1 VLVNHPELI
10 EAVLV
15 KNSRNFIKPFAF
27 RFTRP
32 VLGNGLLTSEGDYW
46 LLQRRLAAPAF
57 RAERIAAYGPDMVAA
72 CRQAIDSWQDGQT
85 RDIHAD
91 MMQLTLDIVAR
102 TLFGA
107 DVADE
112 SHEVEA
118 SLRGVLRA
126 FSNSFNRTI
135 PLPNWIPTPGNRRAR
150 AAVRG
155 LNRVVQ
161 KIIDR
166 RRREDQPRQDLLS
179 MLLAARDE
187 GDGRGMSDE
196 QLADEARTFLLAGHE
211 TTAISLSWSFYL
223 LATHPRAQAKL
234 HRELHDVLGDR
245 LPEVSDLARLE
256 FADQVVREAMRLY
269 PPAFIIGREP
279 LADFELGGYI
289 IPAGTTVFMSPWVMH
304 RDERF
309 FERAGEFLP
318 ERWAGDL
325 AATLPKMAYFPF
337 GGGPRICIG
346 NAFAMMESV
355 LLLSTIARGWSMRL
369 VGDHPIALSPV
380 FTLRPKFGIKVILAK
395 RTPGSPSQD

>member
-1 VLVNHPELI
+1 
-10 EAVLV
+10 
-15 KNSRNFIKPFAF
+15 
-27 RFTRP
+27 
-32 VLGNGLLTSEGDYW
+32 LLTSEGDFW
-46 LLQRRLAAPAF
+46 LRQRRLAAPAF
-57 RAERIAAYGPDMVAA
+57 RADRIAGYGPDMVAA
-72 CRQAIDSWQDGQT
+72 CQKVIDSWQDGQT

-91 MMQLTLDIVAR
+91 MMQVTLDIVAR

-112 SHEVEA
+112 SHEVEV

-166 RRREDQPRQDLLS
+166 RRRENQPRQDLLS

-187 GDGRGMSDE
+187 DGRGMSDE

-223 LATHPRAQAKL
+223 LATHPQAQAKL
-234 HRELHDVLGDR
+234 HRELQNVLGDR

-289 IPAGTTVFMSPWVMH
+289 IPAGTTIFMSPWVMH

-309 FERAGEFLP
+309 FERAGEFRP
-318 ERWAGDL
+318 ERWSGDF

-337 GGGPRICIG
+337 GGGSRICIG

-355 LLLSTIARGWSMRL
+355 LLLSTIARGWSMHL
-369 VGDHPIALSPV
+369 VSDHPIALSPV

-395 RTPGSPSQD
+395 RPAGSPSQD